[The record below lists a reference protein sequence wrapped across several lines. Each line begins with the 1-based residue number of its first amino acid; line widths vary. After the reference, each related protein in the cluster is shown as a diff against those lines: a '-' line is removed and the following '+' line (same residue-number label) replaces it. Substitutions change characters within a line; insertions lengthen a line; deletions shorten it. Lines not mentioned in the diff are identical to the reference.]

1 MRKKIENEGVKD
13 KKLDFLDHPSYQNL
27 MKLVIDYA
35 DGIVV
40 ETTNLDP
47 IIAQHLAQ
55 SNKNVLPYVE
65 KESAQ
70 YLDNYEN
77 FYDQLL

>member
-1 MRKKIENEGVKD
+1 
-13 KKLDFLDHPSYQNL
+13 